1 VKKCVVIPKNL
12 SYNKANMFQGNYVLD
27 SDLLLSLE
35 TCKFD
40 VILCLSITKWLHLN
54 WGDDGLKRAF
64 KRMFAQLRP
73 GGILVVEPQPW
84 KSYGRRK
91 TLTVNMMML
100 LMLLNK

>member
-1 VKKCVVIPKNL
+1 MISNKNGI
-12 SYNKANMFQGNYVLD
+12 FQGNYVLD
-27 SDLLLSLE
+27 SDVLLSME

-64 KRMFAQLRP
+64 KRMYAQLRP

-91 TLTVNMMML
+91 TLTVKYNNYFNI
-100 LMLLNK
+100 LNKILDFDL

>member
-1 VKKCVVIPKNL
+1 MEV
-12 SYNKANMFQGNYVLD
+12 YNKRNIFQGNYVLE
-27 SDLLLSLE
+27 SDTMLTMD

-64 KRMFAQLRP
+64 KRMFIQLRP

-91 TLTVNMMML
+91 ALTVNIIIL
-100 LMLLNK
+100 QIK

>member
-1 VKKCVVIPKNL
+1 ML
-12 SYNKANMFQGNYVLD
+12 QGNYVLE
-27 SDLLLSLE
+27 SDELLSME

-54 WGDDGLKRAF
+54 WGDEGLKRAF
-64 KRMFAQLRP
+64 KRMYAQLRP

-91 TLTVNMMML
+91 TLTVRTILQCFPFDRTIFVFNDVCI
-100 LMLLNK
+100 